1 MQVNNLSLSFG
12 ERRILDDVSFS
23 LSEKSRVALVG
34 ANGCGKSTLLKAVTG
49 ALESDGIAISITKG
63 ARISYLPQ
71 SDIVFPDESVYQS
84 AEHGYDRFLPLLEEE
99 RRLEDEIG
107 KGLNVERNAFRISEL
122 HESLD
127 EEGYYERD
135 RWIGSILMGLGF
147 TQKDFQ
153 RSAKEF
159 SGGYQMRLALAKVLL
174 ENPDFMFLDEPTNY
188 LDIEALTW
196 LEGYLKTYKGGLV
209 LVSHDQD
216 FLDTSVDTVFEL
228 FNGRLKEYKGNYSS
242 YLVKREE
249 EIKELEKRR
258 AKQEEE
264 IKDKEEFIERFRYKA
279 TKARQVQSRIKM
291 LEKMDMI
298 EVPGHLKKV
307 HFTFPDAPPSGNDVV
322 IVENL
327 KKRYGDNV
335 IYDGLSFI
343 VNKGERLAVTGRN
356 GSGKSTLL
364 RIIAKADDDY
374 EGTMRLGANV
384 KPGYFDQEAE
394 KTLDESR
401 TVLEEVESI
410 TDTKDLPKVRNML
423 GAFLFSDDDVLK
435 KCSVLS
441 GGEKS
446 RLALLKILM
455 HPHNL
460 LILDEPTNH
469 LDINTKEMLLEALS
483 KYQGTVIFVSHDKHF
498 ISHLATRIMY
508 VSDEKPEFFSGDW
521 EYFNEKLKEKEE
533 QFQIRKAGKTEK
545 TPSVGKKGH
554 EEMKEERNKRKKLE
568 KELSET
574 EAALEEISEKINRLD
589 EEMSKVE
596 VYSSS
601 EKIRKCVQEKE
612 ELEKL
617 QSEKED
623 EWIKLSELLSEM

>member
-209 LVSHDQD
+209 VVSHDQD

-545 TPSVGKKGH
+545 TP
-554 EEMKEERNKRKKLE
+554 
-568 KELSET
+568 
-574 EAALEEISEKINRLD
+574 
-589 EEMSKVE
+589 
-596 VYSSS
+596 
-601 EKIRKCVQEKE
+601 
-612 ELEKL
+612 
-617 QSEKED
+617 
-623 EWIKLSELLSEM
+623 